1 VLAMHNFRFFR
12 TRANKAPL
20 TLRFTTEKGA
30 HMKRL
35 TGLALGISLM
45 ALGGVAQAA
54 NAPARQ
60 EGRIWI
66 DSNLTL
72 LFSPNWSLTTMPG
85 ARVEFARSREDKTG
99 LHFLEFFF
107 GPNYTYKTQNLTIK
121 GSLWYYY
128 MGYPSEGRQ
137 TINYSPATDSWPKSC
152 KDLDNNAACDS
163 TYNFSH
169 NLEIIPAIEYR
180 LGRWS
185 FYDRI
190 IFHNTFYADYYNGGT
205 GVTSKSPSDLRWG
218 WGTVLREL
226 VQTRYAVTDRL
237 GVSVA
242 DEVFF
247 GIKEDGDTHGL
258 KKLDGTPTGYHPTGY
273 WKNGYR
279 LNRIYAGIDYK
290 VTPTLTVAPMY
301 TLEIMSSPTK
311 GSDVTDVTHTLFM
324 VVTYVVKLFDDK
336 K

>member
-1 VLAMHNFRFFR
+1 
-12 TRANKAPL
+12 
-20 TLRFTTEKGA
+20 
-30 HMKRL
+30 MKRL
-35 TGLALGISLM
+35 TGLAIGIVSLI
-45 ALGGVAQAA
+45 ALGTVAQAA
-54 NAPARQ
+54 NQPARQ

-85 ARVEFARSREDKTG
+85 ARVELARTREDKAG

-128 MGYPSEGRQ
+128 MGYPSEGRN
-137 TINYSPATDSWPKSC
+137 TIRYFKDSNTWQAT
-152 KDLDNNAACDS
+152 CDS
-163 TYNFSH
+163 SGAYCPSNYNFSH
-169 NLEIIPAIEYR
+169 NLEIIPTIEYR
-180 LGRWS
+180 VGRWS
-185 FYDRI
+185 IYDRV
-190 IFHNTFYADYYNGGT
+190 IFHNTFYADSYNTANGDTDVG
-205 GVTSKSPSDLRWG
+205 SLRAG

-226 VQTRYAVTDRL
+226 LQVRYALNDRM
-237 GVSVA
+237 GVLLA

-247 GIKEDGDTHGL
+247 GIKEDSDTRKL
-258 KKLDGTPTGYHPTGY
+258 KKLDGSPAGYLPTGY

-279 LNRIYAGIDYK
+279 LNRIYAGIDFK
-290 VTPTLTVAPMY
+290 VTPTFTVAPMY
-301 TLEIMSSPTK
+301 TLEVMSSPTN

-324 VVTYVVKLFDDK
+324 VATYVVKLFDDPK

>member
-1 VLAMHNFRFFR
+1 
-12 TRANKAPL
+12 
-20 TLRFTTEKGA
+20 
-30 HMKRL
+30 MKRL
-35 TGLALGISLM
+35 TGLAMSLFSLM

-54 NAPARQ
+54 DSPARQ
-60 EGRIWI
+60 EGRVWI

-85 ARVEFARSREDKTG
+85 ARVEFARTREDKAG

-128 MGYPSEGRQ
+128 MGYPQEGRN
-137 TINYSPATDSWPKSC
+137 TMPAGGGQATC
-152 KDLDNNAACDS
+152 TNNNGAYCNS

-169 NLEIIPAIEYR
+169 NLEIIPTAEYR
-180 LGRWS
+180 IGRWS
-185 FYDRI
+185 IYDRI
-190 IFHNTFYADYYNGGT
+190 IFHNTFYADYYNDPKLGS
-205 GVTSKSPSDLRWG
+205 VVDQRWG

-226 VQTRYAVTDRL
+226 LQVRYALTDRL
-237 GVSVA
+237 GVSLS
-242 DEVFF
+242 DEVFL
-247 GIKEDGDTHGL
+247 GIKEDSDTRKN
-258 KKLDGTPTGYHPTGY
+258 KKPDGTPAGYDSRGY

-290 VTPTLTVAPMY
+290 VTPALTVAPMY
-301 TLEIMSSPTK
+301 TLELMSSPTDS
-311 GSDVTDVTHTLFM
+311 SDITDVTHTLFM
-324 VVTYVVKLFDDK
+324 VVTYVVKLYDDK